1 MVTADTAWEFVYDG
15 EVWEA
20 RCAPPCEANV
30 SIAVETLIVGF
41 GTRAWSV
48 EDFLRIWDEKI
59 ATEGVGFTL
68 NVVAATVAQ
77 VTPDDVEITDKYG
90 QFRDVRLP
98 ATALR
103 NALGALITAMN
114 SRGRD

>member
-77 VTPDDVEITDKYG
+77 VTPTTSRSPTSTG
-90 QFRDVRLP
+90 SS
-98 ATALR
+98 ATCACR
-103 NALGALITAMN
+103 RPRCATPWA
-114 SRGRD
+114 R